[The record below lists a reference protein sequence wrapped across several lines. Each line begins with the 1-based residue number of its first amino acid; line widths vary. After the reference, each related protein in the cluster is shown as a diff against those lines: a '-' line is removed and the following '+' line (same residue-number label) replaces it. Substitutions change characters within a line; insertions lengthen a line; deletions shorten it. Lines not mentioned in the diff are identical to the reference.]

1 MKKTVLFALALS
13 FAVTMLAQSTATK
26 PHAAASSSSPAT
38 SQAKTFAL
46 PTQEQVEAAMRRTF
60 GYDPSISWQIF
71 DVRAS
76 RIPDVADILVSVNK
90 QQAIHLYWSAATQEA
105 VVGELMPFGHDP
117 YSRTRA
123 ILRAADGPGRGA
135 QQPTIVIVDFSDLEC
150 PHCKAAHPILE
161 KLATDFPQVRLVF
174 QQFPLPASLHPW
186 AMKAALYSDCAGKM
200 DKEAFWKYL
209 DTIFENQGSI
219 ALATADDQ
227 LKGFATAVGLDAA
240 KVASCAATP
249 EAEARVKKSMDLGQS
264 LDINETPTV
273 YINGRLVRS
282 LASIPYDQ
290 LKNIVQFE
298 IDHAGK

>member
-1 MKKTVLFALALS
+1 MKKTVLFALVLS
-13 FAVTMLAQSTATK
+13 LAVTMLAQSAATK

-117 YSRTRA
+117 YARTRA
-123 ILRAADGPGRGA
+123 ILRAADGPSRGA

-273 YINGRLVRS
+273 YINGRMVRS
-282 LASIPYDQ
+282 LGSIPYDQ

>member
-1 MKKTVLFALALS
+1 MKKTVLFAFVLS
-13 FAVTMLAQSTATK
+13 FAVTMLAQSAATK

-38 SQAKTFAL
+38 SQAKAFAL
-46 PTQEQVEAAMRRTF
+46 PTQEQVEAAMRRSF
-60 GYDPSISWQIF
+60 GYDPNISWQIY

-76 RIPDVADILVSVNK
+76 RIPDVADIFVSVNK
-90 QQAIHLYWSAATQEA
+90 QQPIHLYWSAATQEA

-117 YSRTRA
+117 YARTRA
-123 ILRAADGPGRGA
+123 ILQAADGPGRGA
-135 QQPTIVIVDFSDLEC
+135 QQATIVIVDFSDLEC

-186 AMKAALYSDCAGKM
+186 AMKAALYADCAGKM

-227 LKGFATAVGLDAA
+227 LKGFATAVGLDAT

-273 YINGRLVRS
+273 YINGRLVRG

-298 IDHAGK
+298 IEHAGK